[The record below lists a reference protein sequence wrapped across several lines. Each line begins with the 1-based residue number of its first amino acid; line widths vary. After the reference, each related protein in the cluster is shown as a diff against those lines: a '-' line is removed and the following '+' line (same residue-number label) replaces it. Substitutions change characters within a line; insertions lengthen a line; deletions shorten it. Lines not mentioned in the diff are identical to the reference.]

1 MLMYYLHKDLLM
13 ISEDAVFKAIAHPTR
28 RSIIGLL
35 AVSTR
40 SVKELT
46 AEFDMSQSA
55 ISQHLKEL
63 KDAELVTS
71 ERFGL
76 EQRYRLT
83 PKPLRYVLKWSEGYR
98 SLIDPSGHVWALAAT
113 RQQSSKRESK
123 YGR

>member
-1 MLMYYLHKDLLM
+1 MV
-13 ISEDAVFKAIAHPTR
+13 SEDAVFKAIAHPAR
-28 RSIIGLL
+28 RGIIGLL
-35 AVSTR
+35 AISAR

-46 AEFDMSQSA
+46 AEFEMSQSA

-63 KDAELVTS
+63 KDADLVAS

-83 PKPLRYVLKWSEGYR
+83 PKPLQHVLKWSDGYR
-98 SLIDPSGHVWALAAT
+98 SLIDPSGHIWTLAPTSHKA
-113 RQQSSKRESK
+113 RQEPPKKRSR